1 MTIFITIIHVFICLF
16 LIFVILLQQGRGGGI
31 GAAFGG
37 ASQQV
42 FGGAGAGN
50 FLTRLTEGFGFSFML
65 TCVLLAALA
74 SQRSQ
79 SKFEKAAE
87 VFYGGTSSSIAAPV
101 ASTSTSTSTSVLST
115 PSEDLP
121 VALPSGSASLAPS
134 SSAPQT
140 TTSTSAAPSAS
151 SSNAPASSHR

>member
-1 MTIFITIIHVFICLF
+1 MTIFITIIHVFVCLF
-16 LIFVILLQQGRGGGI
+16 LVFVVLLQQGRGGGI

-50 FLTRLTEGFGFSFML
+50 FLTKLTEGFGFSFML

-74 SQRSQ
+74 SQRGQ

-87 VFYGGTSSSIAAPV
+87 VFYGGTSSSISAPV
-101 ASTSTSTSTSVLST
+101 ASTSMAASASVALSAEPLLEATPNATSVVPSVSTPHVAPSTSTVPSV
-115 PSEDLP
+115 
-121 VALPSGSASLAPS
+121 S
-134 SSAPQT
+134 SSTVIP
-140 TTSTSAAPSAS
+140 AA
-151 SSNAPASSHR
+151 SHR